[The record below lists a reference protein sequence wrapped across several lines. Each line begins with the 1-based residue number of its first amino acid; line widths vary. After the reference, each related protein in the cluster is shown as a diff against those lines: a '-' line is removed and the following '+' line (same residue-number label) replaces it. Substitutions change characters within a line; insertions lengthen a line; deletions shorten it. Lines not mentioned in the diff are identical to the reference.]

1 MVNMTL
7 AIPDELAKRMKTF
20 SEIRWSEV
28 ARQALEKR
36 VNDLEIKNNIAS
48 KSKLTQKDVDEISK
62 RIKRSSASKLNGYRS

>member
-1 MVNMTL
+1 MTL

-28 ARQALEKR
+28 ARQAFEKR
-36 VNDLEIKNNIAS
+36 VNDLEIMNNIAS

>member
-1 MVNMTL
+1 MTL

-36 VNDLEIKNNIAS
+36 VNDLEIMNNIAS